1 MTDGAGILFKTVT
14 EALVSNIE
22 ERNQLVLNADVNNLG
37 PLFLSQVIACGIVA
51 AGMQNHNGVFFQT
64 AEALKH
70 GREVDAVVFFVIVR
84 ILADFETSLF
94 KNCNVVLPCRCAD
107 NGFRIFENS
116 CKEVCADF
124 KSTGTAERL
133 NGNGMLFF
141 DDRRIGTENQLLNA
155 GVKSRNTGDRK
166 ISMRLA
172 GFKDSLLGFGNDA
185 QKRYFAVFGAVHAD
199 TQINFLVAGVGFE
212 SFVEAE
218 NGIVGSL
225 SDNIKNGFGHEI
237 L

>member
-1 MTDGAGILFKTVT
+1 M
-14 EALVSNIE
+14 
-22 ERNQLVLNADVNNLG
+22 
-37 PLFLSQVIACGIVA
+37 SQVIACGIVA

-172 GFKDSLLGFGNDA
+172 GFKDSLLASATTRRRGTLPSSVLYTPILRLTFLSRGSDLKA
-185 QKRYFAVFGAVHAD
+185 SLRPRMGSSGACP
-199 TQINFLVAGVGFE
+199 TTSKWIWT
-212 SFVEAE
+212 
-218 NGIVGSL
+218 
-225 SDNIKNGFGHEI
+225 
-237 L
+237 